1 MNLNQGKLA
10 QGLFDEIMTLVHKYD
25 ESLYVPTVLG
35 CLELAKQQV
44 ISDSIDDEED
54 EE

>member
-10 QGLFDEIMTLVHKYD
+10 VGLVRELLDVIHKYD
-25 ESLYVPTVLG
+25 ESLYMPTVLG
-35 CLELAKQQV
+35 CLEVVKQQL
-44 ISDSIDDEED
+44 INEEIED